1 MVGAG
6 ISAEFVI
13 PDMAVQ
19 SLAYIL
25 QTSWP
30 TSKDEVDPALPSG
43 FGKYLA
49 ILPHMVKLP

>member
-30 TSKDEVDPALPSG
+30 TSKDEVDLALPSW
-43 FGKYLA
+43 FGKYLV